1 MKDYKYAESGT
12 IGQVHIAQTALEQ
25 NARELKKEVEDY
37 RAMIYSVA
45 WKEHL
50 VWNMMR
56 IGRVIS

>member
-25 NARELKKEVEDY
+25 NSKEPKKEAEDSL
-37 RAMIYSVA
+37 AMINSVA
-45 WKEHL
+45 WKEYL
-50 VWNMMR
+50 IWNMS